1 LEAVEAG
8 AGARSADKRCA
19 SRRRV
24 TVARLTATAL
34 ITAVVATGCSGS
46 PEERLEIRLD
56 GVPVEVVVAETA
68 AERLR
73 GLQGSDPLGDGEG
86 MLFVWEESGS
96 RTFAMKDVSFP
107 IDVIFFDE
115 SLQVSAIEPLDPGDT
130 RRVTSPGPAPYVLE
144 TAQGW
149 ADEAGI
155 SIGDTLDVGELVD
168 EGQ

>member
-1 LEAVEAG
+1 LVAV
-8 AGARSADKRCA
+8 
-19 SRRRV
+19 
-24 TVARLTATAL
+24 TA
-34 ITAVVATGCSGS
+34 ATGCVGS
-46 PEERLEIRLD
+46 PDERIEVRLD
-56 GVPVEVVVAETA
+56 GVPVEVVVAERA

-73 GLQGSDPLGDGEG
+73 GLQGSDPLGEGEG

-115 SLQVSAIEPLDPGDT
+115 SLRVSAIEPLDPGDT

-149 ADEAGI
+149 AEAAGI
-155 SIGDTLDVGELVD
+155 TVGDTLDVSELLA
-168 EGQ
+168 EEE